1 VTTADPLV
9 VVLDYCRRQ
18 WSPIP
23 VPYCEKAP
31 TIEGWPSLRIGALEA
46 PRYFDG
52 QRQNIGIL
60 VGVPSNHLVDV
71 DLDCSEALE
80 LADRYLPATQS
91 LFGRASK
98 RGAHRI
104 YQAPGT
110 KTAKFVDPTRPAS
123 QGMLLE
129 ARSTGSQTIF
139 PGSTHPSGEP
149 IEWDNDGEPA
159 SVAAEQL
166 VRACGRL
173 GAACLLLRHL
183 GAEVLE
189 QPVEE
194 WIRKLEAADARL
206 GRVARAWL
214 GQEAAPSPRT
224 GRAWSGDGEGRRY
237 ALAALAREVEEVA
250 ETGPGNQSDR
260 LNQSARKLAE
270 FAELTDDEITEALS
284 GAAARWRNDPE
295 REPWTETEIRRT
307 IESGIEA
314 GRGHPARRT
323 EILRNSYSDR
333 GLAPSEAPWP
343 AALAVTAYHGL
354 AGEFVH
360 AIEPHTEADPV
371 ALLVQFLC
379 MIGNC
384 VGRESYYP
392 VGSARHCGNLDILL
406 VGETSRAR
414 KGTGLAEVRGHLPAE
429 SDKWAKTCISS
440 GLSSGEGLIERVRD
454 RQTKMETNK
463 KTGHQIEVEI
473 DPGVSDKRLL
483 VIEEEFARPLRVMAR
498 AENTLSAI
506 LRLAWDGGDLANL
519 TRNSPLYATA
529 PHISIIGH
537 CTRYELKRELDD
549 VSMANGFGNRVLFY
563 CVKRSKCLPFGG
575 NVDQEVARQLGQ
587 RIAAVIEQAKPG
599 PIEMDDAAKASWQA
613 KYTELTADR
622 PGMLGALTAR
632 SEAQAVRVALIYAL
646 LDRSDK
652 IGNVHLDA
660 ALELLR
666 YEIESVRYIF
676 GDALGDPVADR
687 ILAEMRQVAP
697 AGISRLDISNLF
709 GRNQS
714 SGRITLALSL
724 LSRFGLA
731 RFERQAGSTRS
742 IEMWFAC

>member
-1 VTTADPLV
+1 MTTADPLV
-9 VVLDYCRRQ
+9 IVLDYCPRQ

-46 PRYFDG
+46 PRYFNG

-60 VGVPSNHLVDV
+60 VGAPSHHLVDV

-80 LADRYLPATQS
+80 LADRYLPVTQS

-104 YQAPGT
+104 YKAPGT

-129 ARSTGSQTIF
+129 GRSTGSQTIF

-159 SVAAEQL
+159 RVAAEQL

-173 GAACLLLRHL
+173 AAACLVLRHL
-183 GAEVLE
+183 GADVLE

-194 WIRKLEAADARL
+194 WVRKLEATDARL

-237 ALAALAREVEEVA
+237 ALAALAREVGEVA
-250 ETGPGNQSDR
+250 KTGPGNQSHR
-260 LNQSARKLAE
+260 LNQAARKLAE
-270 FAELTDDEITEALS
+270 FAELADDEITEALL

-295 REPWTETEIRRT
+295 REPWTETAIRRT

-333 GLAPSEAPWP
+333 GMAPSEVPWP
-343 AALAVTAYHGL
+343 TALAEAAYYGL

-379 MIGNC
+379 MVGNC

-392 VGSARHCGNLDILL
+392 VGSARHYGNVDVLL

-429 SDKWAKTCISS
+429 LGEWAETCISS

-454 RQTKMETNK
+454 
-463 KTGHQIEVEI
+463 
-473 DPGVSDKRLL
+473 
-483 VIEEEFARPLRVMAR
+483 
-498 AENTLSAI
+498 
-506 LRLAWDGGDLANL
+506 
-519 TRNSPLYATA
+519 
-529 PHISIIGH
+529 
-537 CTRYELKRELDD
+537 
-549 VSMANGFGNRVLFY
+549 
-563 CVKRSKCLPFGG
+563 
-575 NVDQEVARQLGQ
+575 
-587 RIAAVIEQAKPG
+587 AKP
-599 PIEMDDAAKASWQA
+599 KW
-613 KYTELTADR
+613 R
-622 PGMLGALTAR
+622 PTRRPATKWR
-632 SEAQAVRVALIYAL
+632 S
-646 LDRSDK
+646 RST
-652 IGNVHLDA
+652 
-660 ALELLR
+660 
-666 YEIESVRYIF
+666 
-676 GDALGDPVADR
+676 P
-687 ILAEMRQVAP
+687 
-697 AGISRLDISNLF
+697 
-709 GRNQS
+709 
-714 SGRITLALSL
+714 
-724 LSRFGLA
+724 
-731 RFERQAGSTRS
+731 GSATS
-742 IEMWFAC
+742 ACW